1 MESVVAAVQY
11 HKVGLV
17 EVASFGPFGGLFSNV
32 SKAIFS
38 GTDSFFSVFFV
49 LQEYLY
55 RRFVLD
61 EPLRHSWKD
70 MFRLALQSMKCAH
83 V

>member
-38 GTDSFFSVFFV
+38 GTDLFFSVFFV